1 MSTAQTGAKRSNL
14 GEASFEDYLG
24 PFIKRLRASGLSD
37 GRISHLRLQAR
48 HFLFWLER
56 HRIPIGNVD
65 HDVLRR
71 FRRHDCGCPG
81 MAGQRRKMVDTNSRC
96 FMTGALKLVGFLE
109 HEGRIEHP
117 GELVDNLNHLDAF
130 LERCAAQDYGSLR
143 LSIYRGS
150 CRHVLIWLH
159 QSRIPVRDVSNEI
172 LDRFLDHDCV
182 CPGSFEAPQRR
193 LSRCSPRYEYPFT
206 KFLRY
211 LAERGVVSKPL
222 EPSCADEDP
231 AIEQFGAWLRQHRG
245 IGESTVRHHT
255 QLARS
260 LKTEL
265 GPDPAEY
272 TAGLIRT
279 ILLSRFTGASWHQAR
294 WLATTMR
301 MYLRFLASGGH
312 CAPAMVAAVPKAP
325 VWKLASLP
333 RYASAKTIERVIG
346 SCDTTT
352 PVGVRDKAILLLL
365 ARLALRAGDVVALR
379 FEDIDWRHA
388 LIRVCGKSRQ
398 ETRLPLPQDVG
409 NAILAYVEHARP
421 SLPHDRIFVRARAPY
436 RPFVSSSAVTSIVA
450 HALDRAGMDD
460 VRPRGAYLFRHSAA
474 TRLVRSGESLEM
486 IGALLRHRSIDTT
499 AIYAKTDRP
508 MLLEVAQPWIG
519 GGS

>member
-1 MSTAQTGAKRSNL
+1 MPTARTRTPQLNSGVSMH
-14 GEASFEDYLG
+14 EDCLDA
-24 PFIKRLRASGLSD
+24 FIKQLRASGLSYT
-37 GRISHLRLQAR
+37 GISRLRTQAR
-48 HFLFWLER
+48 HLLLWLDR
-56 HRIPIGNVD
+56 QRIPIGKVD

-71 FRRHDCGCPG
+71 FRRHDCRCPG
-81 MAGQRRKMVDTNSRC
+81 MAGQRRKMVETNSRR

-109 HEGRIEHP
+109 QEGRIEHP
-117 GELVDNLNHLDAF
+117 GELVDNLGHLDAF
-130 LERCAAQDYGSLR
+130 LEHCAAQGYGSFR

-159 QSRIPVRDVSNEI
+159 QSRIPVRDVSKEI
-172 LDRFLDHDCV
+172 LDVFLGHDCV

-193 LSRCSPRYEYPFT
+193 LSHSSPRYEYPFR

-211 LAERGVVSKPL
+211 LAERGIVSKARDLPF
-222 EPSCADEDP
+222 ADEDP
-231 AIEQFGAWLRQHRG
+231 VIEQFGSWLRQHRG

-260 LKTEL
+260 LKAEL

-272 TAGLIRT
+272 TAGLIRSV
-279 ILLSRFTGASWHQAR
+279 LLTRFTGASWHQAR
-294 WLATTMR
+294 WLAITMR
-301 MYLRFLASGGH
+301 MYLRFLASIGH
-312 CAPAMVAAVPKAP
+312 CTPVMVDAVPKAP
-325 VWKLASLP
+325 VWAMASLP
-333 RYASAKTIERVIG
+333 RYVSATKIEQVIG
-346 SCDTTT
+346 SCDTNR

-388 LIRVCGKSRQ
+388 LIRVCGKSKQ
-398 ETRLPLPQDVG
+398 ETRLPLPEDVG
-409 NAILAYVEHARP
+409 KAILAYVEHARP
-421 SLPHDRIFVRARAPY
+421 RIPHSQVFLRARAPY
-436 RPFVSSSAVTSIVA
+436 RPFVSSGAVTSIVA
-450 HALDRAGMDD
+450 HALDRAGMED

-486 IGALLRHRSIDTT
+486 IGALLRHRAIDTT
-499 AIYAKTDRP
+499 AIYAKVDRP